1 MKQRITV
8 QEFINEVSAMEK
20 DFAYNYT
27 GLFFKARFNNGEAGF
42 EIDHIQC
49 KYNNDVLTISCQPQ
63 GMDEN
68 VISFYV
74 FQNGI
79 NNIFKTK
86 EGDLIDTVYEIFD
99 TDLYLSIGA

>member
-1 MKQRITV
+1 
-8 QEFINEVSAMEK
+8 
-20 DFAYNYT
+20 
-27 GLFFKARFNNGEAGF
+27 
-42 EIDHIQC
+42 
-49 KYNNDVLTISCQPQ
+49 
-63 GMDEN
+63 MDEN

-79 NNIFKTK
+79 NNIFKTE